1 MLFISIGDDMNLRAI
16 DLNLLPVF
24 EAVYVERS
32 LTRAGEVLNVT
43 QPAVSNA
50 LARLRAAFGD
60 PLFVRAG
67 RGVAPT
73 PKAQTLIAPVRE
85 ALTRLRSG
93 LDPASAF
100 HPGTADRAFNIA
112 SRDASSS
119 VIIPRLAKRL
129 EKAAPGVR
137 LHCHVVER
145 HDVPLELA
153 SGRLDFAFDLA
164 VLARPELDSAPL
176 FSDRWVCAL
185 RKDHPNA
192 KRKLSLKAFLGLRHL
207 VTSSRRQGRTVVD
220 EALSRIGEK
229 IRPAIR
235 LPHYQPAFHA
245 VMSSDLALVA
255 PLSLAERYDVAVR
268 DLPFDVPG
276 LDLLLF
282 WRRDSAQEPAIRWL
296 RAELL
301 AAASPKGLGLKSTAR
316 RGRVR

>member
-1 MLFISIGDDMNLRAI
+1 MNLRGM

-50 LARLRAAFGD
+50 LARLREAFGD

-73 PKAQTLIAPVRE
+73 PKAQTLIGPVRE

-100 HPGTADRAFNIA
+100 DPKASERVFNIA

-119 VIIPRLAKRL
+119 VVIPKLAKRL
-129 EKAAPGVR
+129 EKMAPGVR
-137 LHCHVVER
+137 LNCHVVER
-145 HDVPLELA
+145 HDIPLELA
-153 SGRLDFAFDLA
+153 SGRLDFACDLA
-164 VLARPELDSAPL
+164 LLARPELEAAPL
-176 FSDRWVCAL
+176 FSDRWVCVL
-185 RKDHPNA
+185 RKDHPKA
-192 KRKLSLKAFLGLRHL
+192 KRRLSLEAFLALRH
-207 VTSSRRQGRTVVD
+207 VVASSRRQGRTVVD
-220 EALSRIGEK
+220 EALSRIGER

-245 VMSSDLALVA
+245 VMAGDLAMVA
-255 PLSLAERYDVAVR
+255 PLSLARRYDVAVR
-268 DLPFDVPG
+268 DLPFEAPSLDV
-276 LDLLLF
+276 LLF
-282 WRRDSAQEPAIRWL
+282 WRRDSAEEPAIKWL
-296 RAELL
+296 RGEIL
-301 AAASPKGLGLKSTAR
+301 AVAAS
-316 RGRVR
+316 